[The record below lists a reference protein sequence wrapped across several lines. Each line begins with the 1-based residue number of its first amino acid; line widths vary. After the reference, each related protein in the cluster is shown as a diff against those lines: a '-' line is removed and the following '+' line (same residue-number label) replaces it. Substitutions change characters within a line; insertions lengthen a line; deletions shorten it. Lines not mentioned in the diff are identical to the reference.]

1 MYHFLSTVYRKWK
14 ETMNKKDLF
23 ITLQNIDEKL
33 RNALEIIIESMS
45 LQTINLKIN
54 NLSTDRSCSIVEICI
69 CTKSKQACYMTKSF
83 FDEYRELNKKI
94 QHLIFKY
101 MNATNSFIEFK
112 YGKC

>member
-1 MYHFLSTVYRKWK
+1 MYYFLSTVYRKWEK
-14 ETMNKKDLF
+14 TMNKKDLF
-23 ITLQNIDEKL
+23 ITLRNIDEKL
-33 RNALEIIIESMS
+33 QKAIEVIVEGMS

-54 NLSTDRSCSIVEICI
+54 NLTVDISHSIVEICI
-69 CTKSKQACYMTKSF
+69 CNKSKQACYMTKSF

-112 YGKC
+112 YGEC